1 MEIMSVLNVFLN
13 SVILFLPNLA
23 AAIVLLLIGWIVGA
37 IIGRITREILRRL
50 KVDQFLFKGKALVK
64 LSDVFPVL
72 FEWIIYLVFI
82 QSAVQILGVVA
93 LVQFVDKVINFIPG
107 LLGAAIVIIVG
118 YALAEYIRKVLSKSK
133 VLYSDLVGSII
144 FWLVLYVAIAT
155 ALPLVG
161 IDATL
166 INNIL
171 LIIVGSFGLGL
182 AIAIGLGLKD
192 TIAEIAK
199 KQLKKRLK

>member
-1 MEIMSVLNVFLN
+1 MDIMSVLNVFLN
-13 SVILFLPNLA
+13 SVILFLPNLVG
-23 AAIVLLLIGWIVGA
+23 AIILLLIGWIVGV
-37 IIGRITREILRRL
+37 IIGRITREILRRF
-50 KVDQFLFKGKALVK
+50 KVDEFIAKGKPAIR

-82 QSAVQILGVVA
+82 QSAVQILGVTA
-93 LVQFVDKVINFIPG
+93 LALFVDKVIIFIPG
-107 LLGAAIVIIVG
+107 LLGAAIVIIIG
-118 YALAEYIRKVLSKSK
+118 YALAEYVRKFLSKSK
-133 VLYSDLVGSII
+133 VLYSGLVGTII

-192 TIAEIAK
+192 TIAAIAK
-199 KQLKKRLK
+199 KQQKKLLK